1 MRTRTRIHPY
11 VTPDLARRLVAYS
24 AAKGLTDSAVVQAAL
39 EEYLD
44 GGEKDNVLI
53 IRRLDRL
60 GRAAIRLHRDVEVLS
75 EAFAVFVRIWSAYA
89 PKLSQVE
96 WEEARRRG
104 AKYYE
109 SYLEALS
116 AQFASGSRLV
126 NAVVKEDAEPTNVG
140 RAAESPA
147 TPKGPAR

>member
-24 AAKGLTDSAVVQAAL
+24 AAKGFTDSAVVQAAL

-44 GGEKDNVLI
+44 GGEKDNVVI

-96 WEEARRRG
+96 WDEARRRG

-116 AQFASGSRLV
+116 AQLASGSRLV
-126 NAVVKEDAEPTNVG
+126 KAVVKEDAEPTNVG
-140 RAAESPA
+140 HTAESHA
-147 TPKGPAR
+147 TTKGQAR